1 MGSEARKEDRE
12 GAGWEHQGRPGGTRT
27 SSSTERHDEE
37 GTQCHRED
45 GVEGCWPTAGKGGLH
60 LGKKLEPS
68 RKGEALLQERD
79 MLGRWPERAGGVA
92 RRAIR
97 PRHNIV
103 EARLGQGPGA
113 CSGGGRER
121 PGRRHSDACE
131 TRSSHGVAS
140 MGART
145 AGYGGTSTGHSPME
159 DAGRSG
165 HGDEERE
172 EMGWASAG
180 SREIRAPTGKE
191 RAMDGPWAWASPG
204 KQRLHAQARRRT
216 R

>member
-12 GAGWEHQGRPGGTRT
+12 GAGREHQGRPGGTRT

-37 GTQCHRED
+37 ETQCHRED
-45 GVEGCWPTAGKGGLH
+45 GVEGCWPAAGKGGLH
-60 LGKKLEPS
+60 LWKKLEPS

-145 AGYGGTSTGHSPME
+145 AA
-159 DAGRSG
+159 AGRAEDMNARYRGKWSRG
-165 HGDEERE
+165 RRLWRDLKRALAHGRC
-172 EMGWASAG
+172 
-180 SREIRAPTGKE
+180 RA
-191 RAMDGPWAWASPG
+191 RWPW
-204 KQRLHAQARRRT
+204 R
-216 R
+216 